1 VPGDAQREVIDFLSR
16 PEAFGAGAV
25 ERVETHA
32 SIVFLA
38 GERAWK
44 LKRAVRYSYLDYST
58 AEKRRAACEA
68 ELALNRRTAPTL
80 YLEVRAV
87 RRGAD
92 GALTLGAAGEPVDW
106 LLVMR
111 RFPEGALFDRMALGG
126 ALTPAL
132 MRDLADA
139 IAAFHDGA
147 GTTAAFGGLAGMT
160 VMAAGNTAN
169 LRLGVPDLFAAE
181 AVEALDAASRAAVEA
196 QGALLER
203 RRLAGRVRHCHG
215 DLHLGNICLFEGRPT
230 LFDGIEFNPAIAN
243 VDVLYDLSFLLMDL
257 EHRGFGALGSVV
269 FNRYLDRR
277 DEADGLPALP
287 LFLSVHA
294 AIRAHVGMAAAQ
306 RAADDAAGNDAAAGQ
321 AAAAR
326 DYLDLAARLLRPAPP
341 LLVAIG
347 GLSGTG
353 KSTLA
358 QALAPALGAV
368 PGARILRTDVIRK
381 RLLGRPPEERLPP
394 EAYRPEVDARV
405 YGTQLAAA
413 RQALAAGQ
421 AVILDAVFGR
431 PEERAAAAGLAAGL
445 GLPIAGLWLEAAS
458 AVLEARIAARRN
470 DASDATVAVVRRQ
483 LARDPGPIGWRR
495 LAAGG
500 SPETLAAA
508 ARAAVG
514 EACRQTVG

>member
-1 VPGDAQREVIDFLSR
+1 LAGDAQREVVDFLSR
-16 PEAFGAGAV
+16 PGVLGPDRP
-25 ERVETHA
+25 ERIETHA

-38 GERAWK
+38 GDRACK

-58 AEKRRAACEA
+58 AEKRREACAA
-68 ELALNRRTAPTL
+68 ELALNRRTAPAL

-87 RRGAD
+87 RRAAD
-92 GALTLGAAGEPVDW
+92 GALTLDGDGEPVDW

-111 RFPEGALFDRMALGG
+111 RFPEEALFDRMAVAGS
-126 ALTPAL
+126 LTPGL

-139 IAAFHDGA
+139 IAAFHDSA
-147 GTTAAFGGLAGMT
+147 ETTTGFGGHAGM
-160 VMAAGNTAN
+160 VDMVAGNSAN
-169 LRLGVPDLFAAE
+169 LRLGVPEPFAAS

-196 QGALLER
+196 QAALLER
-203 RRLAGRVRHCHG
+203 RRRGGRVRHCHG

-257 EHRGFGALGSVV
+257 EHRGLAALGSVV

-277 DEADGLPALP
+277 DEASGLPALP

-294 AIRAHVGMAAAQ
+294 AIRAHVGLAAAR
-306 RAADDAAGNDAAAGQ
+306 RAAGEAAARQ
-321 AAAAR
+321 VAAAR
-326 DYLDLAARLLRPAPP
+326 DYLELAARLLRPTPAV
-341 LLVAIG
+341 LVAIG

-358 QALAPALGAV
+358 QALAPGLGAV
-368 PGARILRTDVIRK
+368 PGARVLRTDVIRK
-381 RLLGRPPEERLPP
+381 RLLGRAPEERLPP
-394 EAYRPEVDARV
+394 EAYRPEVDSRV
-405 YGTQLAAA
+405 YGAQLAAA
-413 RQALAAGQ
+413 RQALAAGH
-421 AVILDAVFGR
+421 AAILDGVFGR
-431 PEERAAAAGLAAGL
+431 PEERDAAAALAAGL
-445 GLPIAGLWLEAAS
+445 GVPFAGFWLEAEA

-483 LARDPGPIGWRR
+483 LERDPGPIAWRR

-500 SPETLAAA
+500 GPEALAAA
-508 ARAAVG
+508 ARAALATANRQSVG
-514 EACRQTVG
+514 